1 MDKKWFKKLVIKNE
15 INLTEDFIMEKNMKT
30 PMGEKGKISTTD
42 KKPGGGKRALF
53 ILLIIVLIAAA
64 GGAYWFIDSMNYVTL
79 TKSSIAGLIVNDGPK
94 IMGKVDTVNVK
105 VGSAVKSGDILF
117 TLNKEAAQF
126 QLNQSQAAYNI
137 AEIQLA
143 KAKLGARPQELQGIE
158 ALAAQAKAAY
168 DSAQKTRENLVQSQ
182 KDLKSKYSKLLVSLK
197 PFLNKDTGAYS
208 AATAYAQLD
217 ELRAS
222 GSITDA
228 QYTFKASNINTLFS
242 AKTTLESQIS
252 QIDDQIKL
260 LDIQLVGSKAGV
272 TGANTKVEL
281 TKLGATELDIKM
293 LENQLDVSKNSLE
306 LAKMNFSNTEV
317 KATIDGTVIKV
328 GFISG
333 DNAIPGSTVV
343 SIVNMDKL
351 YVNGNVDESE
361 SGQVKVGQ
369 TVDLTVSAFP
379 GVTFKGEVTEVGY
392 ATLLT
397 IDPYSTNGT
406 TSSSGNANQVVQ
418 VKISIDSMGKN
429 IKPGLTVEGKIK
441 VK

>member
-1 MDKKWFKKLVIKNE
+1 
-15 INLTEDFIMEKNMKT
+15 MEKNMKA
-30 PMGEKGKISTTD
+30 PMSEKGKLNED
-42 KKPGGGKRALF
+42 NKKPGGGKRALL
-53 ILLIIVLIAAA
+53 ILLVIVLLGCV
-64 GGAYWFIDSMNYVTL
+64 GGAYWFINSLNYVAL

-105 VGSAVKSGDILF
+105 VGSAVKTGDVLF
-117 TLNKEAAQF
+117 TLDKQAAQF
-126 QLNQSQAAYNI
+126 QLNQAQAAYNI

-143 KAKLGARPQELQGIE
+143 KAKLGARPQELKGIE

-168 DSAQKTRENLVQSQ
+168 DSALKTKVNLAKSQ
-182 KDLKSKYSKLLVSLK
+182 KDLKSKYSKLLTSLK
-197 PFLNKDTGAYS
+197 PFLNKNTGKYDASSAYS
-208 AATAYAQLD
+208 QLD
-217 ELRAS
+217 ALRAS

-228 QYTFKASNINTLFS
+228 QYTFKASNISALFS
-242 AKTTLESQIS
+242 AKSTLEAQIS
-252 QIDDQIKL
+252 QLNDQIKL
-260 LDIQLVGSKAGV
+260 LDIQLKGSKAGV
-272 TGANTKVEL
+272 TGANSKVEL
-281 TKLGATELDIKM
+281 TKLGATALDIKM
-293 LENQLDVSKNSLE
+293 LQNQLDVSKNSLE
-306 LAKMNFSNTEV
+306 LAKMNFNNTEV

-333 DNAIPGSTVV
+333 DNAIPGSTAV

-351 YVNGNVDESE
+351 YVNGNVNESE
-361 SGQVKVGQ
+361 SGKVKIGQ
-369 TVDLTVSAFP
+369 TVDVTVSAFP
-379 GVTFKGEVTEVGY
+379 GVTFKGTVTEVGY

-397 IDPYSTNGT
+397 IDPFSTNGT